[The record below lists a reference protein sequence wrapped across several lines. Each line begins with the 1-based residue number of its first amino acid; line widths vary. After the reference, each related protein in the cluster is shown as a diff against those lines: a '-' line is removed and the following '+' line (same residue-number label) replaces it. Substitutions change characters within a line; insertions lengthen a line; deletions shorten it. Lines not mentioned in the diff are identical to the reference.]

1 MPDAALASAIKVEVD
16 GQPLDGEAGTA
27 LVRVVVDDHLLLP
40 DTFELTF
47 QETPDATIGD
57 KAHLR
62 VGAVV
67 KISTSALGEP
77 TPSLLIHGEV
87 TALEGVYREG
97 KAPLLVARGYDHS
110 HRLSRGRTSATF
122 QNAKYSDVARDIASK
137 VGLQIGRIDDSGSVH
152 DHLGQAGQTDWD
164 FLRSLA
170 REVGFEVAVVEG
182 KLDFRRAADASGAPE
197 AGDLDAR
204 NPLQLVFGQD
214 LLEFRPRIT
223 SSGQVSRVE
232 VRGWDT
238 VAKRAIIA
246 TAQAGTT
253 AAQLPDGPGSLAD
266 RFGSPVLTMESA
278 HQDQGSADRAASA
291 LAERVGSAFAEASG
305 IARGNPK
312 LKAGAAV
319 NVSQVAAPFAGR
331 YTLSHTRHTYDPRD
345 GYRTH
350 FIVSGRQDR
359 SLMGLIAGGT
369 SGGNGA
375 SAGGG
380 GRGGGGGGGGGGSSA
395 KGVAVAIVTGTD
407 DPQGLGRVKLS
418 FPWLSAD
425 YESHWARVAAPGN
438 GPSRGTVWIPE
449 VNDEVLVAFEGG
461 DSQHP
466 FVLGGLWNGVDTP
479 PPIEVKDGKLQ
490 GRHLVSRDGNQ
501 VYLWDKSDNSSLG
514 LKTQGDEVVFHLSRT
529 DKELKGTS
537 QGKIVLTA
545 QGDIEITATGKVMIS
560 GDGGVEVSSSA
571 QAKLTGSAGVEV
583 STSGVAKVSGSQVQL
598 G

>member
-1 MPDAALASAIKVEVD
+1 MPDAALASAIKVEID
-16 GQPLDGEAGTA
+16 GQPLAGDIEPA
-27 LVRVVVDDHLLLP
+27 LVRVVVDDNLLLP
-40 DTFELTF
+40 DTFELTL
-47 QETPDATIGD
+47 QETPDATISD

-67 KISTSALGEP
+67 KISTSALGEAS
-77 TPSLLIHGEV
+77 PSLLIHGEV

-110 HRLSRGRTSATF
+110 HRLSRGRKSATF

-137 VGLQIGRIDDSGSVH
+137 VGLEVGRIDDSGAVH

-182 KLDFRRAADASGAPE
+182 KLDFRAAADASAAPE
-197 AGDLDAR
+197 AGDLDAH
-204 NPLQLVFGQD
+204 NPLQLVCGQD
-214 LLEFRPRIT
+214 LLEFRPRVT

-238 VAKRAIIA
+238 VAKQAIVA

-253 AAQLPDGPGSLAD
+253 AAQLPDGPGSLAE

-278 HQDQGSADRAASA
+278 HQDQASADRAAAA
-291 LAERVGSAFAEASG
+291 LAEKIGSSFAEASG

-319 NVSQVAAPFAGR
+319 TVSQVAAPFAGR

-359 SLMGLIAGGT
+359 SLMGLIAGAGG
-369 SGGNGA
+369 SGA
-375 SAGGG
+375 AAGG
-380 GRGGGGGGGGGGSSA
+380 GRGGGGGGGGSGSAA
-395 KGVAVAIVTGTD
+395 KGVAVAVVTDND
-407 DPQGLGRVKLS
+407 DPEMLGRVKVM
-418 FPWLSAD
+418 FPWLAEAYVSR
-425 YESHWARVAAPGN
+425 WARVAAPGN
-438 GPSRGTVWIPE
+438 GSDRGTVWTPE

-466 FVLGGLWNGVDTP
+466 FVLGGLWNGKDKP
-479 PPIEVKDGKLQ
+479 PTITVNGGKLE
-490 GRHLVSRDGNQ
+490 RRAFVSRDGNEI
-501 VYLWDKSDNSSLG
+501 YLADKQGDSSLG
-514 LKTQGDEVVFHLSRT
+514 MKSKGDEVVLDLSGT
-529 DKELKGTS
+529 DQKIEGTS
-537 QGKIVLTA
+537 KGKIVLTA
-545 QGDIEITATGKVMIS
+545 EGDVEIKATGKVMIS
-560 GDGGVEVSSSA
+560 GAGGVEISSDA
-571 QAKLTGSAGVEV
+571 QAKLTGSGGVEV
-583 STSGVAKVSGSQVQL
+583 STSGVAKVGGSQVQL

>member
-1 MPDAALASAIKVEVD
+1 MPDAALASAIKVDVD
-16 GQPLDGEAGTA
+16 GQPLAADVEPA

-40 DTFELTF
+40 DTFELTL
-47 QETPDATIGD
+47 QETPDATICD
-57 KAHLR
+57 KARLR

-67 KISTSALGEP
+67 KISTSALGEA

-110 HRLSRGRTSATF
+110 HRLSRGRKSATF
-122 QNAKYSDVARDIASK
+122 ANAKYSDVARDIASK
-137 VGLQIGRIDDSGSVH
+137 VGLQVGRIDDSGSVH

-164 FLRSLA
+164 FLRNLA
-170 REVGFEVAVVEG
+170 REVGFEVAVAEG
-182 KLDFRRAADASGAPE
+182 KLDFRRPAEAANAPD
-197 AGDLDAR
+197 AGDLDAQ

-238 VAKRAIIA
+238 VAKQAIIA

-253 AAQLPDGPGSLAD
+253 AAQLPDGPGSLAE

-278 HQDQGSADRAASA
+278 HQDQGSADRAAAA
-291 LAERVGSAFAEASG
+291 LAEKVGSAFAEASG

-331 YTLSHTRHTYDPRD
+331 YTLSHTRHSYDPRD

-359 SLMGLIAGGT
+359 SLMGLIAGA

-380 GRGGGGGGGGGGSSA
+380 GRGGGGGGGGGGSAA
-395 KGVAVAIVTGTD
+395 KGVAVAIVTDID
-407 DPQGLGRVKLS
+407 DPQMAGRVKLK
-418 FPWLSAD
+418 FPWLAAD
-425 YESHWARVAAPGN
+425 YVSDWARVAAPGN
-438 GPSRGTVWIPE
+438 GVDRGMVWTPE

-466 FVLGGLWNGVDTP
+466 FVLGGLWNGADKP
-479 PPIEVKDGKLQ
+479 PTITVKDGQLE
-490 GRHLVSRDGNQ
+490 RRAFVSRDGNEI
-501 VYLWDKSDNSSLG
+501 YMADKQGDSSLG
-514 LKTQGDEVVFHLSRT
+514 MKSKGDEVVLHLSGT
-529 DKELKGTS
+529 DQKIEGTS
-537 QGKIVLTA
+537 KGKIVLTA
-545 QGDIEITATGKVMIS
+545 TGDIEIKATGKVKLS
-560 GDGGVEVSSSA
+560 GAGGVEISSDA
-571 QAKLTGSAGVEV
+571 QAKLSGSAGVEV

>member
-1 MPDAALASAIKVEVD
+1 M
-16 GQPLDGEAGTA
+16 
-27 LVRVVVDDHLLLP
+27 
-40 DTFELTF
+40 
-47 QETPDATIGD
+47 
-57 KAHLR
+57 
-62 VGAVV
+62 AV
-67 KISTSALGEP
+67 A
-77 TPSLLIHGEV
+77 
-87 TALEGVYREG
+87 
-97 KAPLLVARGYDHS
+97 
-110 HRLSRGRTSATF
+110 
-122 QNAKYSDVARDIASK
+122 
-137 VGLQIGRIDDSGSVH
+137 
-152 DHLGQAGQTDWD
+152 
-164 FLRSLA
+164 
-170 REVGFEVAVVEG
+170 EG
-182 KLDFRRAADASGAPE
+182 KLDFRRPAEAANAPD
-197 AGDLDAR
+197 AGDLDAQ

-238 VAKRAIIA
+238 VAKQAIIA

-253 AAQLPDGPGSLAD
+253 AAQLPDGPGSLAE

-278 HQDQGSADRAASA
+278 HQDQGSADRAAAA
-291 LAERVGSAFAEASG
+291 LAEKVGSAFAEASG

-359 SLMGLIAGGT
+359 SLMGLIAGA

-395 KGVAVAIVTGTD
+395 KGVAVAIVTDID
-407 DPQGLGRVKLS
+407 DPQKAGRVKLK
-418 FPWLSAD
+418 FPWLAAEYVSD
-425 YESHWARVAAPGN
+425 WARVAAPGN
-438 GPSRGTVWIPE
+438 GPDRGMVWTPE

-466 FVLGGLWNGVDTP
+466 FVLGGLWNGADKP
-479 PPIEVKDGKLQ
+479 PTITVKDGKLE
-490 GRHLVSRDGNQ
+490 RRALVSRDGNEI
-501 VYLWDKSDNSSLG
+501 YMADKQGDSSLG
-514 LKTQGDEVVFHLSRT
+514 MKSKGDEVVLHLSGT
-529 DKELKGTS
+529 DQKIEGTS
-537 QGKIVLTA
+537 KGKIILTA
-545 QGDIEITATGKVMIS
+545 TGDIEIKATGKVKLS
-560 GDGGVEVSSSA
+560 GAGGVEISSDA
-571 QAKLTGSAGVEV
+571 QAKLSGSAGVEV